1 MKGGTGTLLSVRGDR
16 EDNERIFMKRT
27 GFIAI
32 VGRPNVGKSTILN
45 AMMGEK
51 ISIVSKKPQTTR
63 NRITGILTRGDD
75 QFVFLDTPGM
85 HKPKTK
91 LGSYMVKAIN
101 GAVSDVDAAILVADA
116 SRTPGDIETALI
128 QRLDNAGLP
137 VILVLNKTDL
147 SDARTIGRV
156 IEEYSAL
163 CDFAAVVP
171 MCAMK
176 NDGVDILLDEAGKL
190 LLEGDWVFSPDSL
203 TDQPERQIA
212 SEIVREKILR
222 LCDDEIPHGCA
233 VVIEEFSESRDMLR
247 IRADIYCEREAHKR
261 ILIGKN
267 GEMLKTIGT
276 YAREDMEKF
285 FGVKVYLSLWVKV
298 KENWRDRLSLV
309 SNFGYRDDD

>member
-1 MKGGTGTLLSVRGDR
+1 
-16 EDNERIFMKRT
+16 MKRT

-45 AMMGEK
+45 AMLKEK

-63 NRITGILTRGDD
+63 NRITGVLTRGED

-85 HKPKTK
+85 HKPRTK

-116 SRTPGDIETALI
+116 SRPPADIEKALI
-128 QRLDNAGLP
+128 DKLAKAQLP
-137 VILVLNKTDL
+137 TILALNKTDL
-147 SDARTIGRV
+147 SNGETLGRV
-156 IEEYSAL
+156 ISEYAAL
-163 CDFAAVVP
+163 NDFTAVVP

-176 NDGVDILLDEAGKL
+176 NEGVGILLEEAGAL
-190 LLEGDWVFSPDSL
+190 LSEGEWVFSPDAL

-212 SEIVREKILR
+212 AEIVREKILR

-233 VVIEEFSESRDMLR
+233 VVIEEFSEGRDMLS
-247 IRADIYCEREAHKR
+247 IRADIYCERESHKR

-267 GEMLKTIGT
+267 GEMLKTIGS

-298 KENWRDRLSLV
+298 KENWRDKLSLV
-309 SNFGYRDDD
+309 SNFGYKEEN